1 MEQEGLVG
9 IDVGSKELVVKL
21 MVFNQTNFEKT
32 FVNDNEGYG
41 NLIKWLKKHG
51 KTFRICLEAT
61 GIYYLN
67 AALSLHRAGFEIMVV
82 NPRGIK
88 SFSKAMMKRAKTDKV
103 DADTILNYLQ
113 RMPFQKWMPPS
124 ENILHL
130 QHIARRIRQLKKE
143 MTREKNREHAFHYY
157 DEASFVKN
165 DVESNIRNIDK
176 RIQGLLKNAIE
187 IIKLDSSLQKIFCL
201 LCSAKGIAELSAL
214 CIMAEILILPLDM
227 QAEQWVAY
235 AGLDPR
241 AQESGTSIN
250 LPRRISKTGN
260 CYLRTAIYIPA
271 LVAIK
276 HDPNVK
282 LFYEKLL
289 AKGKKKLQA
298 IVAVMRKLLHCIWGM
313 LKHKQPFDSNKFY
326 VISG

>member
-1 MEQEGLVG
+1 MEQDGFVG

-21 MVFNQTNFEKT
+21 VLTNQINSEKI
-32 FVNDNEGYG
+32 FANNNDGHG
-41 NLIKWLKKHG
+41 HLIKWLKSHG
-51 KTFRICLEAT
+51 QIFKICLEAT

-67 AALSLHRAGFEIMVV
+67 AALCLHRAGFDVMVV

-88 SFSKAMMKRAKTDKV
+88 NFSKAMMKRAKTDKV

-113 RMPFQKWMPPS
+113 RMPFQKWTPPC
-124 ENILHL
+124 ENVLQL

-143 MTREKNREHAFHYY
+143 MTREKNRDHALHYC
-157 DEASFVKN
+157 DEAIFVKN
-165 DVESNIRNIDK
+165 DVEVNIRHIEK
-176 RIQGLLKNAIE
+176 RIKGLLCRAIE
-187 IIKLDSSLQKIFCL
+187 IIHSDLNLHKIFYL
-201 LCSAKGIAELSAL
+201 LCSTKGIAELSAL
-214 CIMAEILILPLDM
+214 CIMAEILILPSDM
-227 QAEQWVAY
+227 QADQWVAY

-241 AQESGTSIN
+241 AHESGASIN

-260 CYLRTAIYIPA
+260 YYLRTAIYIPA

-276 HDPNVK
+276 YDTNVK
-282 LFYEKLL
+282 AFYEKLL

-313 LKHKQPFDSNKFY
+313 LKHEQPFDSSRFY
-326 VISG
+326 SVTT